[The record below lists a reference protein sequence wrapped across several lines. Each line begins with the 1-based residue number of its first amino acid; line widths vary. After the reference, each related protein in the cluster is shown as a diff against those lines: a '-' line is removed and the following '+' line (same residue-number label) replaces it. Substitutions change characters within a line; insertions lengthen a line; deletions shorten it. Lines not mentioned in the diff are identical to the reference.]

1 VVGLLSV
8 GSKAKPKELLGRGEE
23 GAKQLVEVRKE
34 GERGVGAYLQK
45 EGKERV
51 GGVLGEGGMPVWPS
65 AMGRGK
71 GYVMDQDRAE
81 GYPEE

>member
-1 VVGLLSV
+1 MGLLSV
-8 GSKAKPKELLGRGEE
+8 GSAATPKEVLGRGEE
-23 GAKQLVEVRKE
+23 GAKQLVAVRKE

-45 EGKERV
+45 EGKGRV
-51 GGVLGEGGMPVWPS
+51 GAVLGEGGMPVWPC

-71 GYVMDQDRAE
+71 AYVMDQDRAE